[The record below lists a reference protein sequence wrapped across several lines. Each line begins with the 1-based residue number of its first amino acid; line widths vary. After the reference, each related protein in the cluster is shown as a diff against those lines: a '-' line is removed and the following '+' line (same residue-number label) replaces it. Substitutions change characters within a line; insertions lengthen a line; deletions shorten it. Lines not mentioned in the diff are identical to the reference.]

1 MVKILL
7 SGCCGKMG
15 TVISNLVNEFPNLEI
30 IGGIDKF
37 PQELSYPI
45 FKTPEE
51 VNIEYDVLLDFSN
64 VSTLHGLLKL
74 TEKTKKPLVICSTG
88 YNQAD
93 LDLIN
98 EKSKTLPLFKSA
110 NMSLGINLINS
121 LLRKVTPLLYG
132 NYDIEI
138 IEKHHNQK
146 LDSPSGTALL
156 LADTIKDSISEETHY
171 VHGRDGH
178 KKREKNEIGI
188 YYGFQ
193 MTELQDMINSTNSFK
208 KIMGIAE
215 GRIIIDEGRG
225 LNGFYIQELVKEG
238 SAYVAGVKPTDI
250 ILEVDGYQVV
260 DVEDVITVLQ
270 GKRKDDILHCK
281 ILRQGNM
288 KEVDIKIIS

>member
-15 TVISNLVNEFPNLEI
+15 TVISNLVSEFPNLEI
-30 IGGIDKF
+30 IAGIDKF
-37 PQELSYPI
+37 PRELNYPV
-45 FKTPEE
+45 FTTPND

-64 VSTLHGLLKL
+64 VSTLHKLLEL
-74 TEKTKKPLVICSTG
+74 TEKTNKPLVICSTG
-88 YNQAD
+88 YSQED

-156 LADTIKDSISEETHY
+156 LADTIKDSISKETHY

-178 KKREKNEIGI
+178 KKREKTEIGI
-188 YYGFQ
+188 H
-193 MTELQDMINSTNSFK
+193 
-208 KIMGIAE
+208 AV
-215 GRIIIDEGRG
+215 RG
-225 LNGFYIQELVKEG
+225 G
-238 SAYVAGVKPTDI
+238 SIVGDH
-250 ILEVDGYQVV
+250 
-260 DVEDVITVLQ
+260 DVIFAGTGEVIELSHKAISRDVFAIGALKACEYMATV
-270 GKRKDDILHCK
+270 KDPGLY
-281 ILRQGNM
+281 NM
-288 KEVDIKIIS
+288 DDVLGL